1 MSIEEPID
9 TFENNKEEMEKRK
22 PKPFRYVDNKDEIEN
37 TLKMDKE
44 VPFSVMKNRE
54 EIVSTSPENQVILSN
69 IQNVGIIEGIIKKH
83 EEIRKLEKK

>member
-9 TFENNKEEMEKRK
+9 KFDNNKEEMEKRK
-22 PKPFRYVDNKDEIEN
+22 PKPFRYVNNEDELDNN
-37 TLKMDKE
+37 LKMDKE

-54 EIVSTSPENQVILSN
+54 EIVSFNSENQVILSN
-69 IQNVGIIEGIIKKH
+69 NENVGKIEGIIKKH

>member
-9 TFENNKEEMEKRK
+9 KFDNNKEEMEKRK
-22 PKPFRYVDNKDEIEN
+22 PKPFRYVNNEDELDN

-54 EIVSTSPENQVILSN
+54 EIVSFNSENQVILSN
-69 IQNVGIIEGIIKKH
+69 NENVGKIEGIIKKH